1 MIRELLDFKSFVDK
15 DFRKIFSF
23 RNFFNTVKNKI
34 EQKYNSS
41 ITNIK
46 SKINQTSN
54 ELQQNSR
61 FYNKFRSSSAYNTI
75 SRTSS

>member
-61 FYNKFRSSSAYNTI
+61 FYNKFRSSSAYSTI